1 MPKLAYRIKELA
13 EAGPFGSTFIYDA
26 IANGKLTA
34 RKAGAA
40 TVVLASD
47 WEAFLTNLPKA
58 RSDARAS

>member
-1 MPKLAYRIKELA
+1 MQKLAFRIKELA
-13 EAGPFGSTFIYDA
+13 EAGPVKSTFIYDA
-26 IANGKLTA
+26 IATGKLTA

-47 WEAFLTNLPKA
+47 WEAFLTSLPKA